1 MSFLEPQPIHKRKVV
16 SRPSS
21 QAKMKTVE
29 RMKTEVSRKVI
40 EGGATFEERDRRKSR
55 LFFFEVRSQG
65 IGSREKMVMRLRNI
79 DKGRAS
85 RAIQHI
91 L

>member
-1 MSFLEPQPIHKRKVV
+1 M

-21 QAKMKTVE
+21 QVKMKAVE
-29 RMKTEVSRKVI
+29 RTNTEISRKII
-40 EGGATFEERDRRKSR
+40 EEGATFEERDRRKSR